1 MDRRTFIAVVSG
13 GLLVAPLAAGAQRAG
28 KVYRVGYL
36 GLTARRD
43 ALADSL
49 LRALRDLGYVEGQNL
64 LMEFRC
70 AAGNAARL
78 PDLADELARARVDVI
93 MAFSHP
99 GRQGRQAG
107 HRDHPY
113 CIRGRESRDE
123 WDRGQPCAARRQRD
137 WSGASGDRRS
147 EGIPRQLARRPTP

>member
-1 MDRRTFIAVVSG
+1 MERRAFLGVLAGSV
-13 GLLVAPLAAGAQRAG
+13 LAAPLAAQAQQRG

-64 LMEFRC
+64 VMEFRW

-93 MAFSHP
+93 MAFSTQGAVPSLLAP
-99 GRQGRQAG
+99 GAVGVRVW
-107 HRDHPY
+107 HLM
-113 CIRGRESRDE
+113 SR
-123 WDRGQPCAARRQRD
+123 
-137 WSGASGDRRS
+137 
-147 EGIPRQLARRPTP
+147 